1 MRIEPYW
8 VLVSLSLRARA
19 DVFRS
24 TSFKCIG
31 FDEGN
36 NCRLSYSVKTNLTSP
51 AGDKIENRPF
61 SRRRHMTRT
70 TRIYF
75 FFFLSL
81 INWSIPL
88 RLKKRK
94 PFLLKKTTNWS
105 ILVVVI
111 QWRHRAIVLFSES
124 SDRREGPSSV
134 LFQDPERLAS
144 EMRPPAL
151 QARFLPV
158 VLTAGASLPVRLFA
172 RTKLNKCQLKKL
184 GRVDLLNV
192 RTSGTFLAP
201 PPKAYLALDPL
212 S

>member
-36 NCRLSYSVKTNLTSP
+36 NCRLSYSVKTNLMSP
-51 AGDKIENRPF
+51 AGDKIESRPF
-61 SRRRHMTRT
+61 SRRRHTTRT

-75 FFFLSL
+75 FFFLSYKL
-81 INWSIPL
+81 INPAEVKKKKAFFAQENNK
-88 RLKKRK
+88 LKHSGSCNTMSSSCNCPIQR
-94 PFLLKKTTNWS
+94 
-105 ILVVVI
+105 VI
-111 QWRHRAIVLFSES
+111 RSTWRAVFRAVS
-124 SDRREGPSSV
+124 
-134 LFQDPERLAS
+134 
-144 EMRPPAL
+144 RPRATGIGDETSRSAG
-151 QARFLPV
+151 QISTSCINR
-158 VLTAGASLPVRLFA
+158 GASLPVRLFA

-201 PPKAYLALDPL
+201 TPKAYLALDPL

>member
-51 AGDKIENRPF
+51 AGDKIESRPF

-75 FFFLSL
+75 FFFSL

-94 PFLLKKTTNWS
+94 PFLHKKTTNWS

-111 QWRHRAIVLFSES
+111 QWRHRAIVLSASHPIDVKGLLPCCFKTQ
-124 SDRREGPSSV
+124 SDWHRRRDLP
-134 LFQDPERLAS
+134 L
-144 EMRPPAL
+144 L